1 MSSSNFF
8 ICWLYIAFDLMD
20 FEFCE
25 AYISKDGKILL
36 FGFKNRLNIGLNEL
50 VFFEIM
56 NPFTRIY
63 VTLTPIVQEF

>member
-1 MSSSNFF
+1 M
-8 ICWLYIAFDLMD
+8 AFDLMD

-36 FGFKNRLNIGLNEL
+36 FGSKDRLNIGPNEL
-50 VFFEIM
+50 AFFKIM
-56 NPFTRIY
+56 NPFTHVF

>member
-1 MSSSNFF
+1 
-8 ICWLYIAFDLMD
+8 MD
-20 FEFCE
+20 FELCE

-50 VFFEIM
+50 IFFEIM